1 MTLIESIVLGVI
13 QGLTEFLPVSSSG
26 HIELGKAIFGIEEKE
41 AGLLFTIVL
50 HFATALSTIIV
61 FWKDI
66 IQVFRGLFEFRWNEE
81 TKFALMVVISM
92 VPAALVGVL
101 LKDQIDTFYN
111 GNVLLVSIM
120 LLLTGVILYFSDRAK
135 SPVGSVTNKNA
146 LLLGIVQAVAI
157 MPGISR
163 SGSTIATAVMLG
175 INREKAA
182 RFSFLMVLP
191 LIFGAMAKE
200 FKDYFDLTDA
210 EQASA
215 LIVDSTVIAGF
226 VAALLAGYFACKWMI
241 EIVKKSKLSYFAY
254 YCWIVGSIGIGYSLL
269 YA

>member
-1 MTLIESIVLGVI
+1 MTIWESIVLGVV

-26 HIELGKAIFGIEEKE
+26 HIEMGKAIFGIEEKE
-41 AGLLFTIVL
+41 AGLLFTVVL

-66 IQVFRGLFEFRWNEE
+66 LGIFKGLFQFKWN
-81 TKFALMVVISM
+81 TKTRFSYFIAVSM
-92 VPAALVGVL
+92 IPAALVGIF
-101 LKDQIDTFYN
+101 LKDQIDDLYS

-120 LLLTGVILYFSDRAK
+120 LLFTGVVLYYSDRATKK
-135 SPVGSVTNKNA
+135 SGEVTSTKA
-146 LLLGIVQAVAI
+146 SFLGVVQAIAI

-175 INREKAA
+175 IDREKAA

-200 FKDYFDLTDA
+200 FKDYFDMSEA
-210 EQASA
+210 EQDTA
-215 LIVDSTVIAGF
+215 LLLDNTVIVGF
-226 VAALLAGYFACKWMI
+226 FAAMIAGYFACKWMI
-241 EIVKKSKLSYFAY
+241 AIVKKSKLSYFAY
-254 YCWIVGSIGIGYSLL
+254 YCWGVGLLGIGYSFF
-269 YA
+269 Y

>member
-1 MTLIESIVLGVI
+1 MNLVESIVLGII

-66 IQVFRGLFEFRWNEE
+66 LDIFKGLFQFKWNEQ

-92 VPAALVGVL
+92 IPAALVGVF
-101 LKDQIDTFYN
+101 LKDQIDDFYN
-111 GNVLLVSIM
+111 GTVLLVSVM
-120 LLLTGVILYFSDRAK
+120 LLLTGVILFFSDRAK
-135 SPVGSVTNKNA
+135 SPAGSVSNKNA
-146 LLLGIVQAVAI
+146 FVLGVVQAIAI

-163 SGSTIATAVMLG
+163 SGSTIASAVMMG
-175 INREKAA
+175 ISREKAA

-200 FKDYFDLTDA
+200 FKDYFDITDA
-210 EQASA
+210 QQAEA
-215 LIVDSTVIAGF
+215 MNTDMVIVVAGF
-226 VAALLAGYFACKWMI
+226 VAALVAGYFACKWMI

-254 YCWIVGSIGIGYSLL
+254 YCWIVGTIGIVYSLM
-269 YA
+269 A

>member
-1 MTLIESIVLGVI
+1 MTLVESIVLGVI

-41 AGLLFTIVL
+41 AGLLFTVVL

-66 IQVFRGLFEFRWNEE
+66 LQIFKGLFQFTWNEE
-81 TKFALMVVISM
+81 SRFSLFVVISM
-92 VPAALVGVL
+92 IPASLVGVF
-101 LKDQIDTFYN
+101 LKDQIDDFYN
-111 GNVLLVSIM
+111 GNVLLVSVM
-120 LLLTGVILYFSDRAK
+120 LLVTGVVLFYSDRAK
-135 SPVGSVTNKNA
+135 NTSGKVTGVNSFI
-146 LLLGIVQAVAI
+146 LGVVQAIAI

-175 INREKAA
+175 IDREKAA

-200 FKDYFDLTDA
+200 FKDYFDLSTA

-215 LIVDSTVIAGF
+215 LIIDSTVIAGF
-226 VAALLAGYFACKWMI
+226 VAALVAGYFACKWMI
-241 EIVKKSKLSYFAY
+241 AIVKRSKLSYFAY
-254 YCWIVGSIGIGYSLL
+254 YCWIVGVVGLVYSLV
-269 YA
+269 

>member
-41 AGLLFTIVL
+41 AGLLFTVVL
-50 HFATALSTIIV
+50 HFATALSTILV

-66 IQVFRGLFEFRWNEE
+66 VGIFSGLFQFKWNAE
-81 TKFALMVVISM
+81 TRFSYFIVLSM
-92 VPAALVGVL
+92 IPAVLVGL
-101 LKDQIDTFYN
+101 FLKDQMDEFYS
-111 GNVLLVSIM
+111 GNVLLVSAM
-120 LLLTGVILYFSDRAK
+120 LLITGVVLFYSDRAK
-135 SPVGSVTNKNA
+135 SKGGEVSTTNA
-146 LLLGIVQAVAI
+146 AILGIVQAIAI

-175 INREKAA
+175 IDREKAA

-200 FKDYFDLTDA
+200 FKDYTDLSEA

-215 LIVDSTVIAGF
+215 LLLDNTVIVGF
-226 VAALLAGYFACKWMI
+226 LAALVAGYFACKWMI
-241 EIVKKSKLSYFAY
+241 AIVKKSKLSYFAY
-254 YCWIVGSIGIGYSLL
+254 YCWVVGAIGIAYSLFV
-269 YA
+269 A

>member
-1 MTLIESIVLGVI
+1 MTLIESIVLGIV

-61 FWKDI
+61 FWEDI
-66 IQVFRGLFEFRWNEE
+66 IQIFRGLFEFKWNDE
-81 TKFALMVVISM
+81 TKFALLVIISM
-92 VPAALVGVL
+92 IPAALVGVL
-101 LKDQIDTFYN
+101 LKDQIDDFYN
-111 GNVLLVSIM
+111 GNVLLVSAM
-120 LLLTGVILYFSDRAK
+120 LLLTGVILFLSDRAK
-135 SPVGSVTNKNA
+135 SPSGSVTYKSAFA
-146 LLLGIVQAVAI
+146 LGVVQAIAI

-163 SGSTIATAVMLG
+163 SGSTIASAVMLG

-226 VAALLAGYFACKWMI
+226 IAALVAGYFACKWTI

-254 YCWIVGSIGIGYSLL
+254 YCWAVGVIGIVYSLV
-269 YA
+269 

>member
-1 MTLIESIVLGVI
+1 MTLIESIILGII

-61 FWKDI
+61 LWKDI
-66 IQVFRGLFEFRWNEE
+66 VQIFKGLFQFKWNDE
-81 TKFALMVVISM
+81 TKFGLLVIISM
-92 VPAALVGVL
+92 VPAALVGML
-101 LKDQIDTFYN
+101 LKDHIDHFYN
-111 GNVLLVSIM
+111 GNVFLVSIM
-120 LLLTGVILYFSDRAK
+120 LLITGVILFFSDRAK
-135 SPVGSVTNKNA
+135 NPVGPVTFKDA
-146 LLLGIVQAVAI
+146 FILGVVQAIAI

-163 SGSTIATAVMLG
+163 SGSTIASAVMLG
-175 INREKAA
+175 IDREKAA

-200 FKDYFDLTDA
+200 FKDYFDLSVA

-215 LIVDSTVIAGF
+215 LILDSTILAGF
-226 VAALLAGYFACKWMI
+226 VAALVAGYFACKWMI

-254 YCWIVGSIGIGYSLL
+254 YCWAVGLIGIISSLV
-269 YA
+269 

>member
-1 MTLIESIVLGVI
+1 MTIWESIVLGVV

-26 HIELGKAIFGIEEKE
+26 HIEMGKAIFGIEEKE
-41 AGLLFTIVL
+41 AGLLFTVVL

-66 IQVFRGLFEFRWNEE
+66 LGIFKGLFQFKWNTE
-81 TKFALMVVISM
+81 TRFSYFIAVSM
-92 VPAALVGVL
+92 IPAALVGIF
-101 LKDQIDTFYN
+101 LKDQIDDLYS

-120 LLLTGVILYFSDRAK
+120 LLFTGVVLYYSDRATKK
-135 SPVGSVTNKNA
+135 SGEVTSTKA
-146 LLLGIVQAVAI
+146 SFLGVVQAIAI

-175 INREKAA
+175 IDREKAA

-200 FKDYFDLTDA
+200 FKDYFDMSEA
-210 EQASA
+210 EQATA
-215 LIVDSTVIAGF
+215 LLLDNTVIVGF
-226 VAALLAGYFACKWMI
+226 FAAMIAGYFACKWMI
-241 EIVKKSKLSYFAY
+241 AIVKKSKLSYFAY
-254 YCWIVGSIGIGYSLL
+254 YCWGVGLLGIGYSFF
-269 YA
+269 Y